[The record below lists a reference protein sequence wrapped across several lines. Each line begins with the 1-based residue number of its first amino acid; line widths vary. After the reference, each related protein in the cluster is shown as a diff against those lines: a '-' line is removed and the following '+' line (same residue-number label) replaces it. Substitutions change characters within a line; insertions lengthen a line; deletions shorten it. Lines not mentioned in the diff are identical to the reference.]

1 VSIVLGRRRQGQA
14 ATSAANTLSLYYAS
28 DVHGS
33 ELCWR
38 KFLGA
43 GRFYGVQALI
53 MGGDLTGKAVVPIE
67 LDDSGAFSA
76 TFIGELRSGTTGEEL
91 QQLEDAIRFNGM
103 YPWTAP
109 AAEIERVRSDDAAR
123 AALFERLML
132 AELTRWIDLAD
143 ERMQEYGIDVFV
155 MPGNDD
161 PWVCDDVIERAAHV
175 RACDDRI
182 VRVGP
187 HELLSC
193 GYSNPTPWRTPRE
206 LDEDALYARIRAL
219 AVELED
225 PAGAIFNLHVPPY
238 DSGLDTAN
246 EMNEDLTLKYVGG
259 QPHPVPV
266 GSHAVRQIIEE
277 FQPALALHGHIH
289 ESRGE
294 VRIGRTLAINTGSE
308 YNSGHIH
315 GAVVTLA
322 GPEVRKHQ
330 FVVG

>member
-1 VSIVLGRRRQGQA
+1 MLLGRNRRRPDLA
-14 ATSAANTLSLYYAS
+14 APAETVALYYAS

-33 ELCWR
+33 ERCWR

-53 MGGDLTGKAVVPIE
+53 MGGDLTGKAIVPIE
-67 LDDSGAFSA
+67 SRDDGSFET
-76 TFIGELRSGTTGEEL
+76 TFIGETRAGRTPEEL
-91 QQLEDAIRFNGM
+91 DELVEAIRFNGM
-103 YPWTAP
+103 YPWLAS
-109 AAEIERVRSDDAAR
+109 AAEIARLRGDAAAR
-123 AALFERLML
+123 AALLEETMV
-132 AELTRWIDLAD
+132 AELRRWIDLAD
-143 ERMQEYGIDVFV
+143 ERMPAYGIDVFV

-161 PWVCDDVIERAAHV
+161 PWACDAVIESAAYV
-175 RACDDRI
+175 EPCDDRV

-187 HELLSC
+187 HEMISC
-193 GYSNPTPWRTPRE
+193 GYSNPTPWNSPRE
-206 LDEDALYARIRAL
+206 LDEDALYARIKGL
-219 AVELED
+219 AERLED
-225 PAGAIFNLHVPPY
+225 PETAIFNLHVPPY

-246 EMNEDLTLKYVGG
+246 EMNADLTLKYVGG
-259 QPHPVPV
+259 QPHPIPV

-277 FQPALALHGHIH
+277 VQPLLALHGHIH

-322 GPEVRKHQ
+322 GREVRKHQ
-330 FVVG
+330 LVVG

>member
-1 VSIVLGRRRQGQA
+1 MLLGRRQRRSERP
-14 ATSAANTLSLYYAS
+14 ATAETVALYYAS
-28 DVHGS
+28 DLHGS
-33 ELCWR
+33 DRCWR

-53 MGGDLTGKAVVPIE
+53 MGGDLTGKAIVPIE
-67 LDDSGAFSA
+67 SRDDGSFET
-76 TFIGELRSGTTGEEL
+76 TFIGETRSGRTAEEL
-91 QQLEDAIRFNGM
+91 EELVQAIRFNGM
-103 YPWTAP
+103 YPWLAP
-109 AAEIERVRSDDAAR
+109 AAEIARLRDDASAR
-123 AALFERLML
+123 AALLEETMVT
-132 AELTRWIDLAD
+132 ELRRWIELAD
-143 ERMQEYGIDVFV
+143 ERMAGYGIDVFV

-161 PWVCDDVIERAAHV
+161 PWACDAVIESAVHV
-175 RACDDRI
+175 KACDDRV

-187 HELLSC
+187 HEMISC
-193 GYSNPTPWRTPRE
+193 AYANPTPWNSPRE
-206 LDEDALYARIRAL
+206 LDEDALYARIKGL
-219 AVELED
+219 ADQLED
-225 PAGAIFNLHVPPY
+225 PATAIFNLHVPPY

-246 EMNEDLTLKYVGG
+246 EMNPDLTLKYIGG
-259 QPHPVPV
+259 QPHPIPV

-277 FQPALALHGHIH
+277 VQPLLALHGHIH

-330 FVVG
+330 LVVG